1 MDSQIII
8 ELLSAGVIA
17 AFVTGSFSLI
27 VAIKTNK
34 KLEKIELIKRRY
46 AMEEQKYEQLNS
58 YFSELVN
65 KNEQFEYKGEI
76 ETTMECVRT
85 LFSLRI
91 NMFEF
96 MKEEHEKYSFLFTDL
111 ENENIIE
118 QEDVIDSFIHEFMA
132 KIKEEDVT
140 ENEYVEY
147 IGKIADSIDKFKEDY
162 YQLLKSEMKK
172 ILYK

>member
-17 AFVTGSFSLI
+17 AFVAGSFSLI

-65 KNEQFEYKGEI
+65 KNE
-76 ETTMECVRT
+76 
-85 LFSLRI
+85 
-91 NMFEF
+91 
-96 MKEEHEKYSFLFTDL
+96 
-111 ENENIIE
+111 
-118 QEDVIDSFIHEFMA
+118 
-132 KIKEEDVT
+132 
-140 ENEYVEY
+140 
-147 IGKIADSIDKFKEDY
+147 
-162 YQLLKSEMKK
+162 
-172 ILYK
+172 